1 MGAMSR
7 KSTLQELLNSA
18 LEENGETPADIFAVA
33 VGGEGVTYEDLDDYE
48 GNIGY
53 GGASLPNMQAW
64 TSDYVYFKH
73 VYDGAESV
81 RYVPRNMTDKAV
93 RVP

>member
-1 MGAMSR
+1 MSR
-7 KSTLQELLNSA
+7 INTLQGLLDSA
-18 LEENGETPADIFAVA
+18 LEENNETRSDIVSVA
-33 VGGEGVTYEDLDDYE
+33 VGDRVATYFELSEYE
-48 GNIGY
+48 GDIGY
-53 GGASLPNMQAW
+53 GGGSLPNMQAW

-81 RYVPRNMTDKAV
+81 RYVPRNPTNESV